1 MNRLAQLVMFV
12 MVGSVLACAGCETSG
27 KEKHSDAAAS
37 DTKPMKLDARQ
48 VGKTAVAVIKPS
60 AAATTQPTMSNVTG
74 VVTFTQVADGV
85 LVVAEI
91 KGLTPNT
98 KHGFHLHEKGDLS
111 APDLSSAGA
120 HYNPMGLTHG
130 GAPPGHD
137 EMTIMQRHIGD
148 LGNLTS
154 DAQGNASARLTMPN
168 CSIGGENSLVGR
180 SVIVHAKED
189 DLKTDPSG
197 NSGGRVAG
205 GVIQMKS

>member
-1 MNRLAQLVMFV
+1 MNRSRVTLV
-12 MVGSVLACAGCETSG
+12 SVLAVLVVASAGCEHSNG
-27 KEKHSDAAAS
+27 KDAAAAPPA
-37 DTKPMKLDARQ
+37 DTHKADNKAI
-48 VGKTAVAVIKPS
+48 GKTAVAIVKPS
-60 AAATTQPTMSNVTG
+60 AAATTQPTMNDVTG

-98 KHGFHLHEKGDLS
+98 KHGFHLHEKDDLS
-111 APDLSSAGA
+111 APDLSSAGP
-120 HYNPMGLTHG
+120 HYNPMGLSHG
-130 GAPPGHD
+130 GAPPMHG

-154 DAQGNASARLTMPN
+154 DAHGNASLRMTLPN

-189 DLKTDPSG
+189 DLHSDPSG
-197 NSGGRVAG
+197 NSGGRIAG
-205 GVIQMKS
+205 GVITAK